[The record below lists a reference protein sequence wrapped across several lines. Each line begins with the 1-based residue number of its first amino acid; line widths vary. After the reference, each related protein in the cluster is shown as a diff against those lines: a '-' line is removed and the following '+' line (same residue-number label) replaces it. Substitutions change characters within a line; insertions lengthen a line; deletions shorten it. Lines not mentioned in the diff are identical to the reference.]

1 VAGSTNVLL
10 IGGGVASVRCAR
22 TLRREGFDGSILI
35 VGVESHAPYNR
46 PPLSKELLRDD
57 LPDDLVLA
65 EPATWYERRQVD
77 LATGARVGRLD
88 PDAGVAELD
97 DGSTITFER
106 CLMATGAAPV
116 ALPLPGAE
124 HALLL
129 RTLDDARE
137 LRRRA
142 IGAGSGARAAVIG
155 GGLIG
160 IEVASGL
167 AGLGLRPIILEREG
181 ALWAGALGS
190 ALDLWARS
198 ALAEAG
204 VEVRL
209 EATVTGLDAEA
220 VHISDEPIEV
230 ALTVAG
236 IGVRP
241 RVELGIATGLAED
254 DGLTTDAAQRTSH
267 PAVWSAGDVARTDG
281 LRFEHWHAARE
292 GGERAAQSMLG
303 REVGAP
309 RAPWLFTE
317 VAGTTVDVIG
327 HADGWDEERWIRPG
341 AVLAHL
347 AAGRVVRLAVVG
359 SALDPGIARDLVEA
373 RSRIGD
379 IEAVLRDA

>member
-1 VAGSTNVLL
+1 MAETDVLL

-22 TLRREGFDGSILI
+22 TLRRDGFEGSILI
-35 VGVESHAPYNR
+35 VGAESHDPYNR

-57 LPDDLVLA
+57 LPDGLVLA
-65 EPATWYERRQVD
+65 EPSSWYERRRID
-77 LATGARVGRLD
+77 LATGARVERLD

-97 DGSTITFER
+97 DGSTVRFDR
-106 CLMATGAAPV
+106 CLVATGAAPV
-116 ALPLPGAE
+116 ALPVPGAE

-142 IGAGSGARAAVIG
+142 IAAASGSRATVVG

-160 IEVASGL
+160 IEVASGM
-167 AGLGLRPIILEREG
+167 AALGLRPIILEREP

-190 ALDLWARS
+190 ALDAWARE
-198 ALAEAG
+198 ALEAVG

-209 EATVTGLDAEA
+209 GATVTRLEPDA
-220 VHISDEPIEV
+220 VHLGGERIESR
-230 ALTVAG
+230 LTLAG

-241 RVELGIATGLAED
+241 RVELGIAAGLAED
-254 DGLTTDAAQRTSH
+254 DGLVTDAGHRTSH
-267 PAVWSAGDVARTDG
+267 PAVWAAGDVARAGG

-303 REVGAP
+303 REIGAP

-317 VAGTTVDVIG
+317 VAGTTIDVIG

-347 AAGRVVRLAVVG
+347 VAGRVVRLAAIG
-359 SALDPGIARDLVEA
+359 SALDPEVARGLVEA
-373 RSRIGD
+373 SSPIGD

>member
-1 VAGSTNVLL
+1 VAETDVLL

-22 TLRREGFDGSILI
+22 TLRRDGFEGSILI
-35 VGVESHAPYNR
+35 VGAESHDPYNR

-57 LPDDLVLA
+57 LPDGLVLA
-65 EPATWYERRQVD
+65 EPSSWYERRRID
-77 LATGARVGRLD
+77 LATGARVERLD

-97 DGSTITFER
+97 DGSTVRFDR
-106 CLMATGAAPV
+106 CLVATGAAPV
-116 ALPLPGAE
+116 ALPVPGAE

-142 IGAGSGARAAVIG
+142 IAAASGSRATVVG

-160 IEVASGL
+160 IEVASGM
-167 AGLGLRPIILEREG
+167 AALGLRPIILEREP

-190 ALDLWARS
+190 ALDAWARE
-198 ALAEAG
+198 ALEAVG

-209 EATVTGLDAEA
+209 GATVTRLEPDA
-220 VHISDEPIEV
+220 VHLGGERIESRL
-230 ALTVAG
+230 ALAG

-241 RVELGIATGLAED
+241 RVELGIAAGLAED
-254 DGLTTDAAQRTSH
+254 DGLVTDAGHRTSH
-267 PAVWSAGDVARTDG
+267 PAVWAAGDVARAGG

-303 REVGAP
+303 REIGAP

-317 VAGTTVDVIG
+317 VAGTTIDVIG

-347 AAGRVVRLAVVG
+347 VAGRVVRLAAIG
-359 SALDPGIARDLVEA
+359 SALDPEVARGLVEA
-373 RSRIGD
+373 SSPIGD